1 MTFCNHVFRIINC
14 DMFTRKFLT
23 EKGIKLNP
31 MEDMPVDA
39 FESYKKLEA
48 IKIKP
53 PNTKE
58 YKEYYEVVYGGGHP
72 NDGL

>member
-1 MTFCNHVFRIINC
+1 
-14 DMFTRKFLT
+14 
-23 EKGIKLNP
+23 

-39 FESYKKLEA
+39 FESYKKLEG
-48 IKIKP
+48 IKINP

-72 NDGL
+72 NDGLK